1 MTKTTYLAP
10 QQPQE
15 PKKKRGVLKWIL
27 IVVGTIVALSVDFVI
42 IDAVIGGEEDTT
54 TPAGSSNAPSDKPS
68 PNASEAPTAKI
79 GDKPSPNASEVP
91 TAKIGDKVTDESYQ
105 FTVSKISCGVGRVG
119 SQYFGEKAQGQFCM
133 VSLKVKN
140 LGKEPINYSSKNQ
153 ALVDTKDRTYSPDDG
168 AWIGEIN
175 PGNTLKTVVPF
186 DIPKKAKPDY
196 LLLTAGVWGFSE
208 GVRVKL

>member
-54 TPAGSSNAPSDKPS
+54 TPAGSSNAPS
-68 PNASEAPTAKI
+68 
-79 GDKPSPNASEVP
+79 DKPSPNASEVP